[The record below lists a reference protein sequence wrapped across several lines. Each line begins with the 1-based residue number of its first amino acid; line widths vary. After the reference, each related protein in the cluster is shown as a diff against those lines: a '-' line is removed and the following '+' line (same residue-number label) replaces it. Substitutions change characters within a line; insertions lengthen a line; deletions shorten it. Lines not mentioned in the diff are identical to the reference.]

1 MMTNSSDSPPE
12 SRSARVDQLIDVH
25 SHFLPPSYV
34 QEAVA
39 AGITTPDGIPAWPNW
54 SVDAHLRLMDS
65 EGIDRSVL
73 SLSSPGV
80 HFGQDAATVSLAHR
94 VNEFA
99 ADLSAGHPDRFQF
112 FASLPLPLVDASLL
126 ELTRSLDELGA
137 AGVVLQTNSGGQY
150 LSHPDLE
157 PLWAALD
164 QREATVFLHPTS
176 PPSWEQTAL
185 GLPRPMLEFP
195 IETMRTIVGLVKSGV
210 LTRHRRVRLIV
221 PHAGQLLPAIVDRV
235 EMFGRASTPSGED
248 GSFREQLGRLWFD
261 LAGTPMPRTA
271 AALIDVVGPERIVYG
286 SDYCFTP
293 PPFVTAQFQALD
305 KGWSRIDDTP
315 WRVRTTRNAQ
325 ALLSRP
331 RVPSRLIPTT

>member
-1 MMTNSSDSPPE
+1 MMKKSSSSRLHE

-25 SHFLPPSYV
+25 SHFLPPGYV
-34 QEAVA
+34 EEAVA
-39 AGITTPDGIPAWPNW
+39 AGITAPDGIPNWPEW
-54 SVDAHLRLMDS
+54 TVDSHLRLMDT

-73 SLSSPGV
+73 SVSSPGV
-80 HFGQDAATVSLAHR
+80 HFGQDAAAVSLARR

-99 ADLSAGHPDRFQF
+99 SGLQAGHPDRFQF
-112 FASLPLPLVDASLL
+112 FASLPLPIVDASLH
-126 ELTRSLDELGA
+126 ELARSLDELGA
-137 AGVVLQTNSGGQY
+137 AGVVLQTNNHGQY

-164 QREATVFLHPTS
+164 EREATVFLHPTS

-195 IETMRTIVGLVKSGV
+195 IETMRAIVGLVTTGV
-210 LTRHRRVRLIV
+210 LTRNRRVRLIV

-235 EMFGRASTPSGED
+235 EMFGRASTRTGED
-248 GSFREQLGRLWFD
+248 GLFREQLGRLWFD
-261 LAGTPMPRTA
+261 LAGTPMPRSA
-271 AALIDVVGPERIVYG
+271 AALIDVVGPERVVYG

-293 PPFVTAQFQALD
+293 PAFVAAQIQALD

-315 WRVRTTRNAQ
+315 WRVRTTQNAQ
-325 ALLSRP
+325 PLLTLSLDPSRP
-331 RVPSRLIPTT
+331 LEG